1 MMISMACQTSHHCQ
15 ETWKLRCHESAAAPG
30 PFHKMWMLLSF
41 IRFDFLMIRLLIYS
55 FWSIYLFF
63 ELLSLYC
70 CKCVSLQEKLKTHT
84 SKSTFSCQHSSAK
97 NKKYIFVCH
106 IAAFDITFAMT
117 GIMLTFVW
125 SPNIT
130 SMSSGLCSTVNHCI
144 SVTLHMFWCRFDFR
158 YNAAWCIDL
167 MVS

>member
-1 MMISMACQTSHHCQ
+1 MMIMSESVMTIKIMMIMMISMACQTSHHCQ

-41 IRFDFLMIRLLIYS
+41 IRFDFLMIRLLIYC

-70 CKCVSLQEKLKTHT
+70 CKCVSLQEKLKPHT

-106 IAAFDITFAMT
+106 MCSIRYY
-117 GIMLTFVW
+117 
-125 SPNIT
+125 
-130 SMSSGLCSTVNHCI
+130 LCDDRDYV
-144 SVTLHMFWCRFDFR
+144 
-158 YNAAWCIDL
+158 DL
-167 MVS
+167 RVESQHNFNVKWPV